1 LKSLQETV
9 LNFFDKI
16 ANKVFEVASDW
27 FTNQIF
33 GKAGKFGDKGSE
45 GNLFNGSKLIQSIF
59 GGGNGEE
66 SNNPSVNGIS
76 LPFSIGGEDN
86 DDDSSI
92 LGNLFSNF
100 GLGGQNGKS
109 TCCCD
114 DFKSKIG
121 PDSIQNLFG
130 GTSENLDLVTS
141 ELFQL
146 TNVLGGDQGVNGL
159 FSTFGNL
166 LGNLSGGGGL
176 SGLLGGGGGGI
187 GGLLGSLFG
196 GGGGSGIGWDL
207 GSSIGSLDGLASGID
222 WGGIASSFSG
232 LFYKGGIPNF
242 ADGGMAELAQLGA
255 AVVKSAQT
263 EKQMSGGN
271 QPILGMFN
279 AGEAILNPKAVAAL
293 GGKYG
298 IDKLNSGSYR
308 IDTYAGGGTF
318 SMDSAPSL
326 PTPKLNNAPM
336 GSSVQSLE
344 VRYVSDSSGT
354 KFISQDDFEKA
365 MAASEER
372 SSSRGAAIVAER
384 LQNSSSARRA
394 YGF

>member
-33 GKAGKFGDKGSE
+33 GKAGKAGDKGAE
-45 GNLFNGSKLIQSIF
+45 GNLFNGSSLIQSII

-86 DDDSSI
+86 DDNSSI
-92 LGNLFSNF
+92 LGDLFSNF

-109 TCCCD
+109 TCCCND
-114 DFKSKIG
+114 IKGKNG
-121 PDSIQNLFG
+121 QNPLENLFG
-130 GTSENLDLVTS
+130 GTSENLDLVNS

-166 LGNLSGGGGL
+166 LGNLSSGGGGGGGL
-176 SGLLGGGGGGI
+176 GGI

-232 LFYKGGIPNF
+232 LYYKGGIPNF

-263 EKQMSGGN
+263 EKQMSGN

-308 IDTYAGGGTF
+308 IDTYASGGTF

-326 PTPKLNNAPM
+326 PTPRLATAPV
-336 GSSVQSLE
+336 SSAPQSLE
-344 VRYVSDSSGT
+344 IRYVSDSSGT